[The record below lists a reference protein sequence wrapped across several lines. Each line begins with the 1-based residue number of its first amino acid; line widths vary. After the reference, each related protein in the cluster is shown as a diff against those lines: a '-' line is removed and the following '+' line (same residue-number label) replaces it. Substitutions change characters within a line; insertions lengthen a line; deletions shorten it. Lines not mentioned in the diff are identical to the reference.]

1 MYAMA
6 ILIELPPDL
15 AAKLKARV
23 DSGESTDVIETLR
36 EALDALEAQD
46 AAKLATV
53 RAKVAR
59 SLNDPRPSI
68 PADEVFDRVEAAVK
82 ALRA

>member
-36 EALDALEAQD
+36 EALGAQD

>member
-1 MYAMA
+1 MTL
-6 ILIELPPDL
+6 LIELPPDL

-36 EALDALEAQD
+36 EALDAPEAQD
-46 AAKLATV
+46 GANLAAV

-68 PADEVFDRVEAAVK
+68 PADDVFDRVEAAVK